1 MERETLVNKLKQKLD
16 LHIYVDQ
23 TIEDKTVLPILLD
36 IIETDKTAIK
46 FLCEKIIR
54 EVSERNPKL
63 LYPFFERMAL
73 LLDSEN
79 NFIKWG
85 FILTLPNM
93 LKVDEENKWEKVS
106 KHYLSFLDTASIVT
120 FGNTV
125 SGVWKILEKYP
136 KYEKDIVLKLLN
148 IDQHTF
154 LHKGEV
160 SPECLNVAKGQIID
174 CFNRIYPT
182 SHYDKQIRTFVRVN
196 VDNTRR
202 QVRNKAKRFLKN
214 KE

>member
-1 MERETLVNKLKQKLD
+1 MERETLNNKLKQKLD
-16 LHIYVDQ
+16 INVYVNQAMEDR
-23 TIEDKTVLPILLD
+23 TIIPILLD
-36 IIETDKTAIK
+36 IIETDKSAIK

-54 EVSERNPKL
+54 GVSERNPKL

-73 LLDSEN
+73 LMETEN

-85 FILTLPNM
+85 LILTLPNL
-93 LKVDEENKWEKVS
+93 LKVDEEKKWEKVS
-106 KHYLSFLDTASIVT
+106 KHYLAFLDSASIVT

-125 SGVWKILEKYP
+125 SGVRKILEIYP
-136 KYEKDIVLKLLN
+136 NYEKRIVSKLLI

-154 LHKGEV
+154 LHKGEE

-174 CFNRIYPT
+174 CFDEIYPI
-182 SHYDKQIRTFVRVN
+182 SNYQKQMRTFAHANVN
-196 VDNTRR
+196 NSRK

-214 KE
+214 TE